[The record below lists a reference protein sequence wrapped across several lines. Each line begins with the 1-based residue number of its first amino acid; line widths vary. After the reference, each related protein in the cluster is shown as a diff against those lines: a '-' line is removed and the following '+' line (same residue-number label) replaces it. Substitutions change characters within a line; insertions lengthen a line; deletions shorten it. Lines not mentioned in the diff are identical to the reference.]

1 MSAKRSFGTQ
11 LDAEVLQ
18 ALRSTVLGLQ
28 QLNPSLTV
36 AEFVSKAITAAIE
49 AAQDEFN
56 HGQPW
61 PVTTAIPRRGPR
73 LTERNIP

>member
-1 MSAKRSFGTQ
+1 MTAKRSFGTQ

-36 AEFVSKAITAAIE
+36 AEFVSKAITTAIE
-49 AAQDEFN
+49 SAQDEFN

-61 PVTTAIPRRGPR
+61 PITTAIPRRGPR
-73 LTERNIP
+73 LTGRSST

>member
-1 MSAKRSFGTQ
+1 MSSKRSFGTQ

-28 QLNPSLTV
+28 QINPSLTV
-36 AEFVSKAITAAIE
+36 AEFVSKAITTAIE

-61 PVTTAIPRRGPR
+61 PVTAAIPRRGPR
-73 LTERNIP
+73 LKERNFK